1 EQNARLLMPEQ
12 LRHVSRTS
20 HDIFIPDSF
29 SGPRFPP
36 FDWARSWFP
45 PPQPPEFRPALVPPT
60 LPAAALATGLIPP
73 IDAAGRQPLVMRVND
88 VYLPSLPL
96 LMAAHA
102 HGGNS
107 DALLIVPGEGVALEQ
122 HWFATSSRLEALPYF
137 YPAGGN

>member
-1 EQNARLLMPEQ
+1 
-12 LRHVSRTS
+12 
-20 HDIFIPDSF
+20 
-29 SGPRFPP
+29 
-36 FDWARSWFP
+36 
-45 PPQPPEFRPALVPPT
+45 PT

-137 YPAGGN
+137 YPAGGNGAVRRFDADALLAGEQEPAALRDRVVLIGADNG